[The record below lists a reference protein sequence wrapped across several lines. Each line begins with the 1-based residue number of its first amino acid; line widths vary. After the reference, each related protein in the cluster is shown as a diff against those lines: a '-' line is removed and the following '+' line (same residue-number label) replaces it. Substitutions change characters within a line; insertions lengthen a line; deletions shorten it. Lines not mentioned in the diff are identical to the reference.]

1 MGPEEVDINTGDAIV
16 MFGNREEE
24 MMTAAVSHQFET
36 SSDSTSGNNGINSNS
51 TKQHKKQMLK
61 DYLMLFGHCCKNA
74 KTVCAYDI
82 AIHFLD
88 TEKALSGAIKVAMH
102 HQLPL
107 LAEQLSVLAK
117 QRLEEAQKAKK
128 QQMKQM
134 NAQNGGHGMNGQ
146 FEIKQNGTPS
156 NGNGNGSKLN
166 PPTSSIKKPMR
177 SLGRLKRPTAKL
189 GVNRKNSN
197 ESIGMES
204 MTSSLERTQLIG
216 NKRPNNPCVGGDNEE
231 PPKKRN
237 YVAKSNPF
245 SCSDAQRTT
254 KKNSIFSV

>member
-1 MGPEEVDINTGDAIV
+1 
-16 MFGNREEE
+16 
-24 MMTAAVSHQFET
+24 MTNSVCHQFE
-36 SSDSTSGNNGINSNS
+36 GNEGNNSNS
-51 TKQHKKQMLK
+51 GKQHKKQLLK

-117 QRLEEAQKAKK
+117 QRLENAQKTKQ

-134 NAQNGGHGMNGQ
+134 NHVNGGNGG
-146 FEIKQNGTPS
+146 NGTPS
-156 NGNGNGSKLN
+156 NGNGSKLN
-166 PPTSSIKKPMR
+166 PPTSTIKKPSR

-189 GVNRKNSN
+189 GVNRN
-197 ESIGMES
+197 
-204 MTSSLERTQLIG
+204 
-216 NKRPNNPCVGGDNEE
+216 
-231 PPKKRN
+231 
-237 YVAKSNPF
+237 
-245 SCSDAQRTT
+245 
-254 KKNSIFSV
+254 